1 MMSCSLAEKKRMKSG
16 PELRLETTK
25 TVIVKVADVSAS
37 YCHLGYSIL
46 KLQRQL

>member
-1 MMSCSLAEKKRMKSG
+1 MKVADVSASYCH
-16 PELRLETTK
+16 LQHSETTK

-37 YCHLGYSIL
+37 YCHLGYNIL